1 MKTLSIACVLVAI
14 AISSPF
20 CLAGSISG
28 ETIPTKMR
36 GTLKG
41 AFVDIVNFFG
51 PREEE
56 TDYQSLCS
64 DNYSTKAVLAH
75 LNCELSVCYGASG
88 TDSPMEGKRYDNC
101 TTKCFEKSAKKL
113 KITKPK
119 CLELYKKQA
128 TPDISGN
135 KSINPLSGVCVN
147 ALNDPQ
153 VMQAWTGQAMLAIQS
168 DPACSA
174 DITKCKFLDVL
185 AKAAL
190 KAKFGDELCNG
201 VVSEWLA
208 NMNVWAS
215 ICDNVAFGGQK
226 AYEECD
232 KLVYRSTVVLVKYTG
247 SNMNGFTDP
256 IRNEFY
262 VSYLTE
268 KGMTD

>member
-101 TTKCFEKSAKKL
+101 TKKCFEKSAKKL

-128 TPDISGN
+128 TPDITGN
-135 KSINPLSGVCVN
+135 KSINPLAGVCVN

-153 VMQAWTGQAMLAIQS
+153 VMQAWTGQVMLAIKS
-168 DPACSA
+168 DRTCST
-174 DITKCKFLDVL
+174 DPHKCDFLDVL
-185 AKAAL
+185 AKEAS
-190 KAKFGDELCNG
+190 KAKFGEKCNG
-201 VVSEWLA
+201 VLSEWLI
-208 NMNVWAS
+208 NMKKWAP
-215 ICDNVAFGGQK
+215 ICEQVAFGDRK
-226 AYEECD
+226 VVRECD
-232 KLVYRSTVVLVKYTG
+232 RLGYASTALIVKYT
-247 SNMNGFTDP
+247 S
-256 IRNEFY
+256 
-262 VSYLTE
+262 S
-268 KGMTD
+268 